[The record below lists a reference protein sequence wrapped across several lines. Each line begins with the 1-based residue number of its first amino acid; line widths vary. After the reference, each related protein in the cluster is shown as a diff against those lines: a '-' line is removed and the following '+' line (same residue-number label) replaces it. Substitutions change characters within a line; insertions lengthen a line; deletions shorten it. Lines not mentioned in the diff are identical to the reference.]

1 MPSSLQE
8 TLRSF
13 AKLREGEGLRQDRQ
27 SVLHLCRWQPFIP
40 PNLSISATKEPRLP
54 NSPVYRLRIEP
65 RLKRLIDARR
75 GNEPLSTWLRRA
87 ASQRVES
94 ERGLGAEH
102 IERLAENSA
111 QLRGLGINLN
121 QLAHAAN
128 EGRPVAVN
136 RQLLVNIQGLLQET
150 RTLLTEIKERL
161 PE

>member
-1 MPSSLQE
+1 LPE
-8 TLRSF
+8 
-13 AKLREGEGLRQDRQ
+13 D
-27 SVLHLCRWQPFIP
+27 P
-40 PNLSISATKEPRLP
+40 PLP

-75 GNEPLSTWLRRA
+75 GSEPLSTWLRRA
-87 ASQRVES
+87 ASQRVEA
-94 ERGLGAEH
+94 EQGLGTEVLARLSEH
-102 IERLAENSA
+102 TA

-136 RQLLVNIQGLLQET
+136 AQLLAGIQALLRES
-150 RTLLTEIKERL
+150 RTLLVQIKERL

>member
-1 MPSSLQE
+1 M
-8 TLRSF
+8 
-13 AKLREGEGLRQDRQ
+13 
-27 SVLHLCRWQPFIP
+27 
-40 PNLSISATKEPRLP
+40 P

-75 GNEPLSTWLRRA
+75 GSEPLSTWLRRA
-87 ASQRVES
+87 ASQRLEA
-94 ERGLGAEH
+94 EQGLGPEH
-102 IERLAENSA
+102 VARLGEHAA

-136 RQLLVNIQGLLQET
+136 AQMLASIQALLRES
-150 RTLLTEIKERL
+150 RTLLAEIKQRL